1 MWELSMFADTK
12 MVESLLECYDSN
24 YEELYNRIMVC
35 NSIEVLKKIIE
46 VIESSKVDYG
56 QGDDLKQYCSNPLFI
71 IRKIFWILLLDKE
84 NKDTSKYYS
93 ECLVYWNHTSR
104 GRVEYSAL
112 KVGDVVSIERMFEF
126 NEKLKNLVSNRLAEV
141 VLENNLSCEYILER
155 RKFTFFKKFKSWE
168 SNKNKINLLR
178 GVGCIVAYTLVTS
191 IFVSIYTQGKL
202 ETLEE
207 RRSDAYKQILLY
219 EALFLLKK
227 NLFYEVL
234 FLFN

>member
-24 YEELYNRIMVC
+24 YEELHNRIMVC

-56 QGDDLKQYCSNPLFI
+56 QGDDLKQYFSNPLFMI
-71 IRKIFWILLLDKE
+71 SKVFWILILDKE
-84 NKDTSKYYS
+84 NENTSRYYS
-93 ECLVYWNHTSR
+93 ECLVYWNHTLR

-112 KVGDVVSIERMFEF
+112 KVGDIVPIERMFEF

-141 VLENNLSCEYILER
+141 VLGNNLSCESTLEEQR
-155 RKFTFFKKFKSWE
+155 FTFF
-168 SNKNKINLLR
+168 NKININLLR

-202 ETLEE
+202 ESLED